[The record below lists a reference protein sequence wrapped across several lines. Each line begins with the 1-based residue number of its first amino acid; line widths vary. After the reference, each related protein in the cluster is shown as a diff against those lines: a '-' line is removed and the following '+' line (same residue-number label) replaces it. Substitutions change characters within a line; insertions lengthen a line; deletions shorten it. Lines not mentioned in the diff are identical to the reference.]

1 MQTALSAVQRWLP
14 LLLAAF
20 FAISIVQVAHQ
31 LGWSWAGADTLLRRG
46 APAYPVVA
54 ITASLIAVTLLV
66 REGRAGPDLSRAGG
80 GHVTAAILRV
90 FTARREADELRPIEV
105 DAKAVAAALRA
116 RVIGQDPVCEDVAVT
131 VRRRLA
137 MVRRD
142 KPVAVFLLAG
152 PPGTGKTLLA
162 KQLAQALGRTLLH
175 LDMAQFGSPHA
186 ATSLFG
192 SPRGFAG
199 SDSYGRLTDGLR
211 RQPDSVVLLDEIEK
225 AHPDV
230 LKRFLVA
237 WNDGQV
243 TEASDSAMISC
254 ARALFVLTSNAA
266 TKQLADA
273 AEDFAGRPD
282 RLRDEAVAILRDA
295 GFAAEILDRID
306 SIFVF
311 RSLDASD
318 IETIAG
324 LELEA
329 LLREYGLQASPAD
342 IDQAILFDIMRTQ
355 VRRGASARDLARAI
369 EGRVSDALI
378 GARNAGAKRVRLSLA
393 DGGVVAEVLA

>member
-1 MQTALSAVQRWLP
+1 MHSALRGVQRWLP
-14 LLLAAF
+14 LILAAF
-20 FAISIVQVAHQ
+20 FALSIVQVGKQ
-31 LGWSWAGADTLLRRG
+31 LGWSLTGADALLRVG
-46 APAYPVVA
+46 ATAYPAVA
-54 ITASLIAVTLLV
+54 AAAALLAVALLLL
-66 REGRAGPDLSRAGG
+66 ENWAGPDMSLPEAGT
-80 GHVTAAILRV
+80 VAAILRTL
-90 FTARREADELRPIEV
+90 TARRETDAIKPIEI
-105 DAKAVAAALRA
+105 DAKTVATALRA
-116 RVIGQDPVCEDVAVT
+116 RVVGQDAVCDDVAAT

-162 KQLAQALGRTLLH
+162 KQLALALRRELLH

-192 SPRGFAG
+192 SPRGFVG

-211 RQPDSVVLLDEIEK
+211 RRPDAVVLLDEIEK
-225 AHPDV
+225 AHPEV

-237 WNDGQV
+237 WNDGVV
-243 TEASDSAMISC
+243 TEASDGSAISC
-254 ARALFVLTSNAA
+254 ARALFVLTTNAA
-266 TKQLADA
+266 TKKLAEA
-273 AEDFAGRPD
+273 SEDFADQPD
-282 RLRDEAVAILRDA
+282 RLRDEAGVILRDV
-295 GFAAEILDRID
+295 GFAPEVLDRID

-311 RSLDASD
+311 HPLDAAD

-324 LELEA
+324 LELET
-329 LLREYGLQASPAD
+329 LIREYGLQAAPAD
-342 IDQAILFDIMRTQ
+342 IDQAILFDIMRTH

-378 GARNAGAKRVRLSLA
+378 GARNAGAKRVRLVNGA
-393 DGGVVAEVLA
+393 DGVAAEVLE